1 VQGGSDG
8 LSGKPEDTS
17 SFSDET
23 LGWLNLHF
31 EPNLHLWVFRK
42 YCKVWD
48 SNELEND
55 QIHTKREKKKIA
67 NSTHWTIW
75 FPWSLWRSFTCNN
88 IWNLNQVWI
97 MCIINKLVQTKF
109 SW

>member
-1 VQGGSDG
+1 MQGGSDG

-55 QIHTKREKKKIA
+55 QIHTKREKKKKLQILLTGQ
-67 NSTHWTIW
+67 SGS
-75 FPWSLWRSFTCNN
+75 PGLSGGVSLVTTFGT
-88 IWNLNQVWI
+88 
-97 MCIINKLVQTKF
+97 
-109 SW
+109 